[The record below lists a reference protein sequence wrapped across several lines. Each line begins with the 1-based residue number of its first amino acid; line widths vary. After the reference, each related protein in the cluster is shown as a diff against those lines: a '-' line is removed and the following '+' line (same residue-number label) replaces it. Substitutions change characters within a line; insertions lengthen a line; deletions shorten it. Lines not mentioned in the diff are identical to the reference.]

1 MTAPRPTA
9 SISFNDPSNQ
19 LADLRA
25 QIVSN
30 VDYAWQTWSS
40 VLNSAANIEIG
51 ITVASVGRA
60 NGGAA
65 SNDYLGPYNGLNL
78 YQGGPTRELATGRDV
93 TGANPDIVIT
103 IDPAYARSELW
114 LDPTPGAAPAI
125 PTTRTDAVSIFV
137 HEIGHGLGFNGW
149 RDGTT
154 GALPGNYL
162 DTFDLQV
169 VNPGNGPVF
178 AGPTATAVF
187 GGAVPLT
194 LGNYGH
200 YGNVSAPPGADPLA
214 GLMNGVTFYRGTRY
228 GIGDLDLA
236 ILTDVGDPILVRR
249 AGTEGAD
256 ALVDGVLASEI
267 VAGLGNDAVRAGG
280 GNDIVYGNQGADLIY
295 GNLGDDRLFGGQDND
310 AVFGGQ
316 GADVVYGNFGTD
328 AVYGN
333 LGDDV
338 LYGGQG
344 DDVLYGGQG
353 NDLLFGNLGDDVLYG
368 NLGADR
374 FAFGA
379 NSGRDLVVGF
389 DQGQGDRLLLGGQS
403 YTLGT
408 SGGGNALLIL
418 SGGGTVELA
427 GIAAAA
433 FNGGAYLA

>member
-1 MTAPRPTA
+1 MAEPRPTA
-9 SISFNDPSNQ
+9 SVSFNDPSNQ

-30 VDYAWQTWSS
+30 MDYAWQVWSN
-40 VLNSAANIEIG
+40 VLNSPANIEIG

-60 NGGAA
+60 NGGSA
-65 SNDYLGPYNGLNL
+65 SSGYVGPYNGMTL
-78 YQGGPTRELATGRDV
+78 YQGGAGFELATGRDV
-93 TGANPDIVIT
+93 TGTNPDIVIT
-103 IDPAYARSELW
+103 VDPAYVRNELW

-125 PTTRTDAVSIFV
+125 PTTRTDAVSVFV
-137 HEIGHGLGFNGW
+137 HEIGHGLGFNGF

-169 VNPGNGPVF
+169 SNPGNGPVF
-178 AGPTATAVF
+178 GGPTATAVF

-214 GLMNGVTFYRGTRY
+214 GLMNGVSFYRGIRY
-228 GIGDLDLA
+228 AISDLDLA

-249 AGTEGAD
+249 AGTAGAD

-267 VAGLGNDAVRAGG
+267 VAGAGDDLVRAGG

-295 GNLGDDRLFGGQDND
+295 GNTGNDRLFGGQDND

-316 GADVVYGNFGTD
+316 GADIVYGNFGAD
-328 AVYGN
+328 MVYGN
-333 LGDDV
+333 FGDDV

-353 NDLLFGNLGDDVLYG
+353 NDLLFGNLGNDVLYG

-374 FAFGA
+374 FAFGQ
-379 NSGRDLVVGF
+379 NSGRDLIVGF

-403 YTLGT
+403 YGVLVSSAGD
-408 SGGGNALLIL
+408 ALLIL
-418 SGGGTVELA
+418 SGGGTVELVGVRA
-427 GIAAAA
+427 EA
-433 FNGGAYLA
+433 FSGAYVA

>member
-1 MTAPRPTA
+1 MAFRA
-9 SISFNDPSNQ
+9 
-19 LADLRA
+19 LRRHRR
-25 QIVSN
+25 QGSDDETVSN
-30 VDYAWQTWSS
+30 AGYAWQLWSE
-40 VLNSAANIEIG
+40 VLNSPANIEIG

-60 NGGAA
+60 NGA
-65 SNDYLGPYNGLNL
+65 SASSAYLGSYNGLNL
-78 YQGGPTRELATGRDV
+78 YQGGAGRELAAGIDV
-93 TGANPDIVIT
+93 TGANPDIVINL
-103 IDPAYARSELW
+103 DPAYVRNELW
-114 LDPTPGAAPAI
+114 LDPTPGAAPVI
-125 PTTRTDAVSIFV
+125 PTTRTDAVSVLV

-169 VNPGNGPVF
+169 GNPGGGPVF
-178 AGPTATAVF
+178 NGPTATAVF

-200 YGNVSAPPGADPLA
+200 YGNVSEPPGTNPLA
-214 GLMNGVTFYRGTRY
+214 GLMNGVAYYRGTRY
-228 GIGDLDLA
+228 AISDLDLA

-249 AGTEGAD
+249 AGTAGDD
-256 ALVDGVLASEI
+256 AIVDGVLASEI
-267 VAGLGNDAVRAGG
+267 VAGQGNDAVRAGS

-295 GNLGDDRLFGGQDND
+295 GNQGDDRLFGGQDND

-316 GADVVYGNFGTD
+316 GADIVYGNFGADVVYGNFGDD
-328 AVYGN
+328 A
-333 LGDDV
+333 

-353 NDLLFGNLGDDVLYG
+353 NDILFGNLGDDVLYG

-374 FAFGA
+374 FVFGV

-389 DQGQGDRLLLGGQS
+389 DQGQGDRLLLNGQG

-408 SGGGNALLIL
+408 SGAGNALLVL
-418 SGGGTVELA
+418 AGGGSVELA

-433 FNGGAYLA
+433 FSGGAYLA